1 MLSRCRRGKLKKHVH
16 VYQDQQER
24 HSNMDMIVVILINK
38 VNALTVTTVESND
51 IALTIHSLL
60 IKIMDLADCDIW
72 WIQQG

>member
-1 MLSRCRRGKLKKHVH
+1 
-16 VYQDQQER
+16 
-24 HSNMDMIVVILINK
+24 MDMIVVILINK